1 MFAYRILMIVLFG
14 WHASLFF
21 FFIIVE
27 FYDGIFI
34 GNILRNIYIV
44 YAFCI
49 RREYWYEGKVNI
61 DYCLSLRV
69 SFVFKSR
76 KNLIVYSCKS

>member
-49 RREYWYEGKVNI
+49 GKEYWWSKSKGKVNKYI
-61 DYCLSLRV
+61 TVCLYVFLLFSRV
-69 SFVFKSR
+69 EK
-76 KNLIVYSCKS
+76 I